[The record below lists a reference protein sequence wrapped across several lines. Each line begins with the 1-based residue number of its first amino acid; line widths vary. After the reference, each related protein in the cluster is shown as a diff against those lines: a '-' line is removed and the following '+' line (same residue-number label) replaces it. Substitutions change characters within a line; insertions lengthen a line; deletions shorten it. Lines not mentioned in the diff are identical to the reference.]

1 MCSGASSR
9 GSLLWYRWTSEKW
22 HASMFRKP
30 DMTAGYLVSLLHRC
44 TIALG
49 KKRHQSYSSAR
60 RQRRIISGK
69 VFTASLK
76 KKNGSRAKKKCI
88 LGKAQKSL
96 FLQRKFTARVCSGA
110 WAGAVP
116 GSQGWPSQGAERAGS
131 PPQRPS
137 ASAGNQRRSETSLPF
152 PSPPVKQTLCNQQH
166 GYRYQYIHSRKPG
179 GVRGCADLAGAAG
192 ALPPAGCTAVAPSLQ
207 HLCAPNPAA
216 AGLAMLT
223 NPQRSG
229 ILVTHKKQEGKFVPG
244 TGTCQRMNER
254 CPCPWA
260 ALKGCHWQW

>member
-1 MCSGASSR
+1 M
-9 GSLLWYRWTSEKW
+9 E
-22 HASMFRKP
+22 
-30 DMTAGYLVSLLHRC
+30 
-44 TIALG
+44 
-49 KKRHQSYSSAR
+49 
-60 RQRRIISGK
+60 
-69 VFTASLK
+69 
-76 KKNGSRAKKKCI
+76 
-88 LGKAQKSL
+88 
-96 FLQRKFTARVCSGA
+96 
-110 WAGAVP
+110 AVP
-116 GSQGWPSQGAERAGS
+116 RKSVFWEKPRRAFFCKESSLPGFAVVPGQEPCRGARAGPAKGPS
-131 PPQRPS
+131 EPGRPQRPS

-179 GVRGCADLAGAAG
+179 GVRGCADLGGAAG

-260 ALKGCHWQW
+260 ALKGCH